1 MKKELIAYFQNR
13 RHVALL
19 VLGVLAVAGVLVLI
33 FPPYCAYD
41 IVSDYYK
48 WLQWGVIALTAGII
62 GLLAHEVSELQGK
75 VQQLSTPETNTTID
89 SPEKYNF
96 YDERGELKLS
106 VRADA
111 LYYMES
117 ADNYVQIYYMNAGKL
132 QGEMVRNTLKNIE
145 WRFRGKDLMRC
156 HRSYIVNFSKVQ
168 LLRRQDNNELLLD
181 FGDER
186 LPNIP
191 VSKAYNEKV
200 LERFASLN

>member
-1 MKKELIAYFQNR
+1 MKKELIAYFHNR
-13 RHVALL
+13 RHVVLL
-19 VLGVLAVAGVLVLI
+19 VLSVLAVTGVLVLI
-33 FPPYCAYD
+33 FPPYCVYD
-41 IVSDYYK
+41 MVSDSYK
-48 WLQWGVIALTAGII
+48 WLQWIVIVLMTGII
-62 GLLAHEVSELQGK
+62 GLLVKDISELRGQ
-75 VQQLSTPETNTTID
+75 VQQLSSPEKIETPD

-132 QGEMVRNTLKNIE
+132 QGLMIRNTLKNIE

-168 LLRRQDNNELLLD
+168 LLRRQDSNEFLLD

-191 VSKAYNEKV
+191 VSRGYNEKV
-200 LERFASLN
+200 LERFASMN

>member
-19 VLGVLAVAGVLVLI
+19 VLGVLAVLGVLVLI

-75 VQQLSTPETNTTID
+75 VQQLSTPEKTDSPD

-191 VSKAYNEKV
+191 VSKAYNEKL

>member
-1 MKKELIAYFQNR
+1 MKKELIAYFHNR
-13 RHVALL
+13 RHVVLL
-19 VLGVLAVAGVLVLI
+19 VLSVLAVTGGLVLI

-48 WLQWGVIALTAGII
+48 WLQWIVIVLMTGII
-62 GLLAHEVSELQGK
+62 GLLVKDISELRGQ
-75 VQQLSTPETNTTID
+75 VQQLSSPEKIETPD

-132 QGEMVRNTLKNIE
+132 QRLMIRNTLKNIE
-145 WRFRGKDLMRC
+145 WRFRGKDLIRC

-191 VSKAYNEKV
+191 VSKAYNEKL